1 MKFQRS
7 RSFWNADRFMPG
19 VLLFFSV
26 LSVATTAGIVLILVV
41 ESLGFFRHVSVAEFL
56 TDTRWTP
63 LFHDQHFGV
72 APLVAGT
79 LLVSAIATAVSLP
92 VGLASAIY
100 LNEFA
105 SSRVRALVKPALE
118 VLAGVPT
125 VVYGYFAV
133 TFVTPVLQRLF
144 PGMEMFNA
152 LSAGLVMGV
161 MIIPIVCSLSEDAMA
176 AVPRPLRDGAYAL
189 GATRL
194 EVALRVVVPAAASGV
209 GASFVLG
216 LSRAVGETMIVSLA
230 AGNLAQLT
238 LNPLESIQAMTA
250 YIVQVSTGDTRF
262 GSVEYQTIYAV
273 GFVLFVMTLAMNMIA
288 DWLSRKFREA
298 YQ

>member
-1 MKFQRS
+1 MEFRKS
-7 RSFWNADRFMPG
+7 RSIWSADRFMPG

-26 LSVATTAGIVLILVV
+26 LSIVTTIGIVLILLV
-41 ESLGFFRHVSVAEFL
+41 ESLGFFRHVSVVEFL

-63 LFHDQHFGV
+63 LFHDRHFGV

-79 LLVSAIATAVSLP
+79 LLVSAIAAAVALP
-92 VGLASAIY
+92 VGIASAIY
-100 LNEFA
+100 LSEFA
-105 SSRVRALVKPALE
+105 SPRVRAMIKPSLE

-133 TFVTPVLQRLF
+133 TFVTPLLQRLL
-144 PGMEMFNA
+144 PGIEIFNA

-176 AVPRPLRDGAYAL
+176 AVPRSLRDSAYAL
-189 GATRL
+189 GSTRL
-194 EVALRVVVPAAASGV
+194 EVAFRVVVPAAASGV

-273 GFVLFVMTLAMNMIA
+273 GLVLFVMTLAMNLVA